1 MLDVNSNLKIDK
13 IRAPFLHNG
22 VELDILRL
30 DLVHPIVSGNK
41 LFKLHHYIEQA
52 RNQKATKLVTSGGPY
67 SNHLAATAYYAN
79 ENGFKSAAF
88 VRGEAPEVL
97 SHTLVACQN
106 WGMELYFTD
115 RTTYDT
121 TDTQSLWQNLNHNDA
136 KISFVVPEGG
146 FGIPGSKGLEAV
158 FNMIDL
164 SAYSHICTPVGTA
177 TTFAGLING
186 ASMKQKIIGI
196 AALPNHE
203 DISRRLNELLINKD
217 NKNHELWM
225 DYHFGGYARKNQ
237 KLLDFLNECYNQ
249 YQIPLDF
256 VYTGKMLFGIFDK
269 IQSDY
274 FPANSKI
281 LCVHTGGLQGNLS
294 LKSGTLVF

>member
-52 RNQKATKLVTSGGPY
+52 RKQKATKLVTSGGPY
-67 SNHLAATAYYAN
+67 SNHLAATAYYAYKN
-79 ENGFKSAAF
+79 EFECAAF
-88 VRGEAPEVL
+88 VRGEAPKVL

-106 WGMELYFTD
+106 WGMKLYFTD
-115 RTTYDT
+115 RRTYDT
-121 TDTQSLWQNLNHNDA
+121 TDTETLWEKIKPNDDTN
-136 KISFVVPEGG
+136 SFVVPEGG
-146 FGIPGSKGLEAV
+146 FGIAGSKGVEAI
-158 FNMIDL
+158 FKMKDL
-164 SAYSHICTPVGTA
+164 SAFSHICTPAGTA

-186 ASMKQKIIGI
+186 ASMNQKIIGI
-196 AALPNHE
+196 AALPNQM
-203 DISRRLNELLINKD
+203 DINRRLNELLMNNCNKSY
-217 NKNHELWM
+217 ELWM

-237 KLLDFLNECYNQ
+237 TLLEFMNECYLE
-249 YQIPLDF
+249 YRIPLDF
-256 VYTGKMLFGIFDK
+256 VYTGKMLFGIFDRIK
-269 IQSDY
+269 SGY
-274 FPANSKI
+274 FPSNSKI

-294 LKSGTLVF
+294 LKTGTLVF